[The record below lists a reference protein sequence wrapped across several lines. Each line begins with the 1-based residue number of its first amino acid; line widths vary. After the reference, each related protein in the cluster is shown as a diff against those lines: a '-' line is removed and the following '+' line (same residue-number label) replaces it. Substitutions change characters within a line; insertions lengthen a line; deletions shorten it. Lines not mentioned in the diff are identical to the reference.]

1 MAIIVAIF
9 CAACEGLT
17 GPSPMPP
24 AGQPGRVVKDVS
36 GTYTLTIAAAD
47 GCGVGLGEGHLPEE
61 ARVRIYEADVQR
73 AGAHLII
80 WVGGSTVTYGT
91 LLGKVEPEHVIF
103 DLAWYD
109 DGGGR
114 EPSII
119 ERLPTS
125 GFLAV
130 RGIVIAADSAN
141 RLAGALRGD
150 LSTFATDNTWRH
162 PIAWCS
168 SDGHRFALT
177 R

>member
-1 MAIIVAIF
+1 MAIIAAIS
-9 CAACEGLT
+9 CAAC
-17 GPSPMPP
+17 GPSPTSPARPP
-24 AGQPGRVVKDVS
+24 DRVFQDVS
-36 GTYTLTIAAAD
+36 GAYTLIVAAAD
-47 GCGVGLGEGHLPEE
+47 GCGVGLGDGHLPDE
-61 ARVRIYEADVQR
+61 ARVRIYEANVQQ
-73 AGAHLII
+73 AGAQLNIR
-80 WVGGSTVTYGT
+80 VSGSTVTHGT

-130 RGIVIAADSAN
+130 RGIVIAAGSAN

-150 LSTFATDNTWRH
+150 LSTFATDNTWGQ
-162 PIAWCS
+162 PIARCS
-168 SDGHRFALT
+168 SDGHQFVLT